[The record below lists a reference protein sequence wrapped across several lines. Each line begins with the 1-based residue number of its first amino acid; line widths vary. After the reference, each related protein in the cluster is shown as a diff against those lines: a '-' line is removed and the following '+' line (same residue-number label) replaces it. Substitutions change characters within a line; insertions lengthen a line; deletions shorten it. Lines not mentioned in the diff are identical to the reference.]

1 MKKGF
6 TLIELL
12 VTVSIVGLIA
22 SVALA
27 NLQNAR
33 QKAREGAGRQFHTT
47 IRSGLGDKV
56 VSRWELDNDLVTFS
70 NRGGEPEP
78 STPDVIDA
86 SGSNLN
92 GYSAGGVETLP
103 DGIAGNAASF
113 DGTGYLWGTNFPNP
127 GLNSDFT
134 VSTWIKPDNIAGQ
147 HIIFSVQDNGTG
159 QCSEP
164 LEVGISGGKGFV
176 NGVETTG
183 YVLVNNVWQNLVFTF
198 RNDPTDG
205 QVVDTYINGE
215 KINTTPG
222 VNTPNCPNGVWSI
235 GASITYNGTTVTDH
249 TNGFVGLID
258 SLNVFNGSF

>member
-47 IRSGLGDKV
+47 VRSGLGDKV
-56 VSRWELDNDLVTFS
+56 VSRWELDNNLNHFS
-70 NRGGEPEP
+70 NRGEGEPE
-78 STPDVIDA
+78 TPDVIDT
-86 SGSNLN
+86 SGSDLN
-92 GYSAGGVETLP
+92 GYSEGGVETLP
-103 DGIAGNAASF
+103 NGIAGNAASF
-113 DGTGYLWGTNFPNP
+113 NGYGYLWGTNFPN
-127 GLNSDFT
+127 LQANSDFT
-134 VSTWIKPDNIAGQ
+134 VSSWIKPGNIAGE
-147 HIIFSVQDNGTG
+147 HIIFSVQDNGSG
-159 QCSEP
+159 QCTEP
-164 LEVGISGGKGFV
+164 FKVGISSGKGYV
-176 NGVETTG
+176 NGQETTG

-215 KINTTPG
+215 KISTTPG
-222 VNTPNCPNGVWSI
+222 IGTPNCLNGVWAI
-235 GASITYNGTTVTDH
+235 GASVTHNGTTVVDH
-249 TNGFVGLID
+249 EAGFVGLID
-258 SLNVFNGSF
+258 SLNVFSGSF